1 MTSDKP
7 QPNSDEPPRRTMCPE
22 LQELLKDPI
31 FQKIEHPRGGSV
43 IITGVGPQ
51 SRPPETKPA
60 DTEPSQPEPK
70 VSHDH
75 E

>member
-7 QPNSDEPPRRTMCPE
+7 QPSPDKPPRRTMCPE
-22 LQELLKDPI
+22 LQERLKDPI
-31 FQKIEHPRGGSV
+31 FQKIECPQGGGIV
-43 IITGVGPQ
+43 ISGVGPQ

-60 DTEPSQPEPK
+60 GTEPRKPEPET
-70 VSHDH
+70 SDD